1 MLSNPN
7 PHPNLMLSNPNPNPN
22 PNPYLMSRAGAAV
35 DRPLGVA
42 EGDPRPM
49 EEEEEAHQI
58 LIWMLLLLAVVV
70 VGQRCRPVLQT
81 QVRQ

>member
-1 MLSNPN
+1 
-7 PHPNLMLSNPNPNPN
+7 
-22 PNPYLMSRAGAAV
+22 MSRAGAAV
-35 DRPLGVA
+35 DRSLGVA

-49 EEEEEAHQI
+49 EEEEAHQILEEEEAHQI
-58 LIWMLLLLAVVV
+58 LVWMVLLLVVVVLWTLLLLAVVV